1 MSNWSNI
8 LIAITVG
15 LSGACLLFGDLAIIF
30 YDKMEKRRLEKK
42 IRKEK

>member
-15 LSGACLLFGDLAIIF
+15 LSGSCLLFGDLAIIF
-30 YDKMEKRRLEKK
+30 YDKMEKRKLEKK
-42 IRKEK
+42 NI